1 MGKREK
7 EHRKKVLARNTRI
20 SNEKEKIQKK
30 QREFLMEL
38 IKKEKE
44 RGAFENTPS
53 VDQIND
59 LLIEGPTI

>member
-1 MGKREK
+1 MGKK
-7 EHRKKVLARNTRI
+7 DKDHRKKVAARNSRI
-20 SNEKEKIQKK
+20 NDEKDKLQKK

-59 LLIEGPTI
+59 PLIEGPTI

>member
-7 EHRKKVLARNTRI
+7 EHRKKVIARNNRI
-20 SNEKEKIQKK
+20 SNEKERMKKK
-30 QREFLMEL
+30 QKEFLMEL

-53 VDQIND
+53 VDQITD
-59 LLIEGPTI
+59 IVEGPTI